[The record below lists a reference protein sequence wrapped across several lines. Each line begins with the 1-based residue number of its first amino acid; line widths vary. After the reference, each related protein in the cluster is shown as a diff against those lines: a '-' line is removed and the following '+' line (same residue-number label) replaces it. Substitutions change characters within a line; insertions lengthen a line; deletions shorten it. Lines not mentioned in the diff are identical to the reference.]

1 MRTFLLLLLLS
12 SLIKAAPSTDIGQEI
27 HVPLE
32 SINGFYLIDKA
43 TGAIR
48 FITADPNNQIQAT
61 STGNSSL
68 TTITG
73 ATSGIMS
80 ADDET
85 VIIASASSNRMALIN
100 TETNSI
106 TDLFPADIGPQFPAY
121 VKSDPAAADILA
133 VASTFNKDGDSIRL
147 YSQPAK
153 NFIER
158 DLDTGLGS
166 ISCLQPFYTA
176 PGNSRFAAGVE
187 NTPEDAQ
194 LFTVTVRAGERIRK
208 VNSHQVPEDTL
219 LASNVRRQDNALML
233 VGYVKGSNK
242 LSLIPV
248 IAPPALKEPV
258 EQALPFRVAS
268 VAPADTGGDAPAGIL
283 VTSHDGRI
291 AAHYA
296 ITADNKL
303 LLVQEFRGEETLPI
317 NGLVTVPG
325 KGLIALSGK
334 STQASSH
341 FNFHSWNGSAWRSTD
356 AGDLPGLSD
365 AGTKFATLFWFS
377 AEPLVNPEAALLK
390 LESTS
395 DWSSKSANA
404 PIPPRI
410 ITETYLDQ
418 ESGLSNPIL
427 SIPSTPIGAT
437 HLLTN
442 QYLDSISLSAM
453 DSNSALS
460 VPSLDVIP
468 QSGTYNQP
476 VNATVNADD
485 DLYTLWYRENVF
497 GASWKPYNGPIN
509 VSYSSEWQFYAKGI
523 NSGINSPIV
532 TRSYSF
538 DIEDISQFDSDN
550 DSVPDFVEVA
560 KGLDPKAGSD
570 SDSDGVTDLDEM
582 INGTDPADDNS
593 KPEDRSSPFNGEGF
607 MILAQ
612 AYDHA
617 TGEAT
622 EGNPDA
628 GEVND
633 DETSSQEEI
642 SNQADGVPITL
653 HGLTSN
659 LLASSPVRALFQPVS
674 LAGQLAA
681 TIKVGTPVTTREWVI
696 LNSPQY
702 FDLEGPAP
710 RVRGGREIYKVI
722 QRPVQNPPAITPIL
736 NGQDIDADASA
747 WITAA
752 NTAYNNF
759 EQVDTIT
766 SLRPV
771 DNTLAILAESAIYTA
786 LGNLEDVD
794 QDSLNVPRDTEDASG
809 RSRFTIFGNR
819 EGDIARTALS
829 PAMYQALLAEGL
841 SFEDLL
847 ASLQNAV
854 TSSVAIESLGNALYS
869 FHIAHSEPTAAE
881 ADVIPLLPM
890 PIDALRALLE
900 SGSLP
905 ETYNGAAPE
914 ETIIAAVTAMNAALD
929 LLDNAYRPTAT
940 WTVEVAT
947 STDNSQHYAYN
958 SLTSGNPVAFFEAG
972 GYRINLD
979 RGLGLALGMR
989 FSVTGYTDVSGP
1001 EGHDAME
1008 LLSLNV
1014 VSVPAATNTDL
1025 DGDLLD
1031 DEWEK
1036 FFFGDT
1042 AAVSGYGAHPV
1053 HGYSYL
1059 QLYLIGHDPRDECEE
1074 VPEETKLIPMPENL
1088 DIQRLQSGTLAV
1100 VFSFPDTYFNA
1111 FDFTIMQS
1119 EDLTQFGD
1127 LTVSAPLK
1135 TDTNQYRIDLGAQAS
1150 SLPSNFFKL
1159 VMKLA
1164 SD

>member
-1 MRTFLLLLLLS
+1 MRIILLLFLLS

-48 FITADPNNQIQAT
+48 FITADPNDQIQAT

-80 ADDET
+80 ADNET
-85 VIIASASSNRMALIN
+85 VVIASAGSNRMALLN
-100 TETNSI
+100 TGTNNI

-121 VKSDPAAADILA
+121 VKSDPAASDILA
-133 VASTFNKDGDSIRL
+133 IASTFNKGGDSLRL
-147 YSQPAK
+147 YSQPAE
-153 NFIER
+153 NFIAR
-158 DLDTGLGS
+158 DLNKELGR

-176 PGNSRFAAGVE
+176 PGNARFAAGVE
-187 NTPEDAQ
+187 NTTGDTQ
-194 LFTVTVRAGERIRK
+194 LFTIAIRAGERIRK
-208 VNSHQVPEDTL
+208 VNSHQVTEDTL
-219 LASNVRRQDNALML
+219 LASNVRRQDNVLML

-248 IAPPALKEPV
+248 IAPPALQEPV
-258 EQALPFRVAS
+258 EQSLPFRAAS

-283 VTSHDGRI
+283 ATSHDGRI
-291 AAHYA
+291 AAHYE

-303 LLVQEFRGEETLPI
+303 LLVQEFRREETLPI
-317 NGLVTVPG
+317 NGLVALPG
-325 KGLIALSGK
+325 KGLMVLSGK
-334 STQASSH
+334 NGQASSH
-341 FNFHSWNGSAWRSTD
+341 FNFHSWNGSAWRSND
-356 AGDLPGLSD
+356 AGKLPGLSGAD
-365 AGTKFATLFWFS
+365 TKFATLFWFS

-390 LESTS
+390 LESNS

-404 PIPPRI
+404 PIPPKI

-418 ESGLSNPIL
+418 ESGLSNPVL
-427 SIPSTPIGAT
+427 SSPSTPIGAS

-453 DSNSALS
+453 GSNSALS
-460 VPSLDVIP
+460 VPSLDVSP

-485 DLYTLWYRENVF
+485 DLYTVWYRENVF
-497 GASWKPYNGPIN
+497 GSSWKPYTGPIN
-509 VSYSSEWQFYAKGI
+509 VSYTSEWQFYAKGI
-523 NSGINSPIV
+523 NSGIHSPIV
-532 TRSYSF
+532 NRSYSF
-538 DIEDISQFDSDN
+538 DIEDITQFDSDN
-550 DSVPDFVEVA
+550 DSVPDFVETA
-560 KGLDPKAGSD
+560 QGLDPKAGAD
-570 SDSDGVTDLDEM
+570 SDGDGVTDLNEI
-582 INGTDPADDNS
+582 INGTDPDDENS
-593 KPEDRSSPFNGEGF
+593 KPAPPSSSFNGEGF

-617 TGEAT
+617 AGEAT
-622 EGNPDA
+622 EGTPDA
-628 GEVND
+628 GEGNNNG
-633 DETSSQEEI
+633 TPSQEEI

-659 LLASSPVRALFQPVS
+659 LLASSPVRALFQPIS

-681 TIKVGTPVTTREWVI
+681 TIKVGTPVATREWVI

-702 FDLEGPAP
+702 FDLEGPDP

-722 QRPVQNPPAITPIL
+722 QRPVQDPPVITPVL
-736 NGQDIDADASA
+736 NGLDIDADASA

-752 NTAYNNF
+752 TNAYNNY

-766 SLRPV
+766 SLRPI
-771 DNTLAILAESAIYTA
+771 DNTLAVLAESAIYTA
-786 LGNLEDVD
+786 LGNLEVAD
-794 QDSLNVPRDTEDASG
+794 QDALNVPRDTEDATG

-819 EGDIARTALS
+819 EGDVTRTALS

-841 SFEDLL
+841 SFENLL
-847 ASLQNAV
+847 AALQSAV
-854 TSSVAIESLGNALYS
+854 TSSTAIGSLGNALYS
-869 FHIAHSEPTAAE
+869 FHVAHSEPTAAE

-890 PIDALRALLE
+890 PIDALRALLG

-905 ETYNGAAPE
+905 EAYNGAAPVN
-914 ETIIAAVTAMNAALD
+914 TIMAAATAMNAALS

-947 STDNSQHYAYN
+947 STDNSQNYAYN
-958 SLTSGNPVAFFEAG
+958 SLTSGNPVAFFEAD

-1014 VSVPAATNTDL
+1014 VSVPASTNTDL

-1042 AAVSGYGAHPV
+1042 AAVSGYDTHPA

-1074 VPEETKLIPMPENL
+1074 APEEPKITPAPGDL
-1088 DIQRLQSGTLAV
+1088 DIEQLQSGQYAIS
-1100 VFSFPDTYFNA
+1100 FSFPDTYFDA
-1111 FDFTIMQS
+1111 FDFNVEQS
-1119 EDLTQFGD
+1119 VDLTQFTN
-1127 LTVSAPLK
+1127 LAVSGPLK
-1135 TDTNQYRIDLGAQAS
+1135 TAANQYRITIGVPAS
-1150 SLPSNFFKL
+1150 SLPQNLFRL

-1164 SD
+1164 TD